1 MSSLW
6 DEIGEELAAENAA
19 TNVTPIRDD
28 MPEWMNDMERY
39 GEQDKP
45 VEPITLIDP
54 ALWAGTEAPA
64 RRWKVKD
71 YIPDGQA
78 TLLTGKGAAGKSLV
92 SQLQATCIAMG
103 LPFLGLEVAQ
113 TNALYITCED
123 DQDELQR
130 RQAAI
135 CEGLGITLES
145 LTGKLFLLS
154 LQGELNN
161 ELATFTTD
169 GRMSVAPRYRQ
180 IQDACA
186 RHEIGFL
193 TLDNTAH
200 LFTGNENDRHQVA
213 SFINLCNRLAI
224 AIEGAVVIVGHPNKA
239 GDSYSGS
246 TAWENQVRS
255 RLFMEIPANE
265 HGEISDPDLRVMR
278 REKVNYAQRGGE
290 LLFRWHKG
298 TFVLPEAV
306 PEVASEMAQTAGDAR
321 DNSLFLACLKE
332 RNRQHRAVS
341 EQRASRTYAPKEF
354 EKMAESK
361 GIGRVRLEA
370 AMDRLFRL
378 NAIERSFLWVDRGE
392 GKSRFGIKEVAG
404 NSTKTGSA
412 DLPLTS
418 DKTPEGQRKS
428 NEIKP
433 LTSAGMSAV
442 ENEEKPGKPTADLSA
457 DLPLTSADLSADLPL
472 SLQERVGASPPTG
485 GGVSLPTW
493 DTEIVEDPPKWM
505 DEAPPIDPFDHA
517 PPSNDDWLENPILN
531 PDWNSDDD

>member
-1 MSSLW
+1 MSEW
-6 DEIGEELAAENAA
+6 DRLAAEEPA

-28 MPEWMNDMERY
+28 IPDWMDDMSRY
-39 GEQDKP
+39 GEQEKP
-45 VEPITLIDP
+45 VEPLNILDP
-54 ALWAGTEAPA
+54 SSWAGAETPV
-64 RRWKVKD
+64 RLWKVKD

-103 LPFLGLEVAQ
+103 LPFLGLEVEQ
-113 TNALYITCED
+113 TNAIYITCED

-130 RQAAI
+130 RQVAI
-135 CEGLGITLES
+135 CEQLGIALES
-145 LTGKLFLLS
+145 LSGKLFLLS

-161 ELATFTTD
+161 ELATFSQD
-169 GRMSVAPRYRQ
+169 GRMSVAPRFEQ
-180 IQDACA
+180 IKTACLDNN
-186 RHEIGFL
+186 IGFGV
-193 TLDNTAH
+193 LDNTAH

-224 AIEGAVVIVGHPNKA
+224 AISGAVVIVGHPNKA

-265 HGEISDPDLRVMR
+265 DGEIADPDLRVMR

-290 LLFRWHKG
+290 LRFMWFKG
-298 TFVLPEAV
+298 SFVLPEAV
-306 PEVASEMAQTAGDAR
+306 PAVAADIAASSADAR
-321 DNSLFLACLKE
+321 DNHLFLTCLKE

-361 GIGRVRLEA
+361 GIGRARLEA

-378 NAIERSFLWVDRGE
+378 SAIERAFLWVDRGE
-392 GKSRFGIKEVAG
+392 GKSRFGIKETATEAQK
-404 NSTKTGSA
+404 SGSA
-412 DLPLTS
+412 DHSADLGKLE
-418 DKTPEGQRKS
+418 EGQRKS

-433 LTSAGMSAV
+433 LTSNENSA
-442 ENEEKPGKPTADLSA
+442 ENFDEIQKNQAADLSA
-457 DLPLTSADLSADLPL
+457 EFPPSSADHSADLPL
-472 SLQERVGASPPTG
+472 SLQERVGASPPTW
-485 GGVSLPTW
+485 GGVSLPTSGT
-493 DTEIVEDPPKWM
+493 DDLGEPPDWM
-505 DEAPPIDPFDHA
+505 DEAPPIDPDA
-517 PPSNDDWLENPILN
+517 WRDNPILN
-531 PDWNSDDD
+531 PDWKE